1 MKHKIL
7 TSIVLLLSVVFMAA
21 CSDDDYNASTDAVV
35 KSITTGDAAVTAISA
50 TTHGV
55 VKDLSGMSSD
65 RYVVG
70 TVYGVNP
77 DPTTAG
83 TKQIGA
89 IDELGNVTA
98 ELSGLT
104 EGTTYYYATYVT
116 LQGKVTKYG
125 DVKSFV
131 ATDADVAT
139 LAATDVTSCHATLN
153 AQAAGVDDILSSVSI
168 GFRYATTE
176 EGVEEGVDV
185 PMDEA
190 TASVS
195 KIVKGLLPSTTY
207 YYAAYTKLG
216 DGYIFGNV
224 QSFTTKAQTMEYVD
238 MGVSVLWA
246 KCNIGAETES
256 ETGILAG
263 FGDQSFYNRSTSND
277 DYTPWDIAGTE
288 EDMLYNLHID
298 GDAKMKS
305 TMPTEKQINELV
317 SKTTQSIVEVDGVSG
332 VKFTA
337 KNGNSIFLPLTGYR
351 TGDVTTEAAVGYY
364 WSGTVS
370 TIDEG
375 FAKSL
380 VLNSL
385 GSSVGISARNLGLA
399 IRSVREEEPVEEGIT
414 IRNYNGVQGDIQ
426 NNGDYRFDI
435 YNQWDG
441 SNTGTDET
449 SVLIPSEVKF
459 NESISVT
466 FSITGT
472 GGNSCEAFMTFAD
485 GGWATQNWAYNADGN
500 GSCKIN
506 GDGTYTMTLKGHGS
520 GLGVFA
526 LDFVGLSKL
535 AGADNLNVKIVKCV
549 MDDWGTKLPFD
560 NAKLVVGDIEENGNV
575 RADIYNQWDGSNTGD
590 QDHCGVDISKVV
602 FSKRI
607 GVTFSVEG
615 TDDKEYQAY
624 LTFADSGWATSNF
637 GYNENG
643 NGSCIIKG
651 DGTYTICLAGSG
663 SGFGV
668 CAIDILKLGE
678 AVGADKVKV
687 RIACIRVE

>member
-1 MKHKIL
+1 M
-7 TSIVLLLSVVFMAA
+7 
-21 CSDDDYNASTDAVV
+21 
-35 KSITTGDAAVTAISA
+35 
-50 TTHGV
+50 
-55 VKDLSGMSSD
+55 
-65 RYVVG
+65 
-70 TVYGVNP
+70 
-77 DPTTAG
+77 
-83 TKQIGA
+83 
-89 IDELGNVTA
+89 
-98 ELSGLT
+98 
-104 EGTTYYYATYVT
+104 
-116 LQGKVTKYG
+116 
-125 DVKSFV
+125 
-131 ATDADVAT
+131 
-139 LAATDVTSCHATLN
+139 
-153 AQAAGVDDILSSVSI
+153 
-168 GFRYATTE
+168 
-176 EGVEEGVDV
+176 
-185 PMDEA
+185 
-190 TASVS
+190 
-195 KIVKGLLPSTTY
+195 
-207 YYAAYTKLG
+207 
-216 DGYIFGNV
+216 
-224 QSFTTKAQTMEYVD
+224 
-238 MGVSVLWA
+238 
-246 KCNIGAETES
+246 
-256 ETGILAG
+256 
-263 FGDQSFYNRSTSND
+263 
-277 DYTPWDIAGTE
+277 
-288 EDMLYNLHID
+288 
-298 GDAKMKS
+298 
-305 TMPTEKQINELV
+305 
-317 SKTTQSIVEVDGVSG
+317 
-332 VKFTA
+332 
-337 KNGNSIFLPLTGYR
+337 TGYR
-351 TGDVTTEAAVGYY
+351 SGDVTTEAAVGYY

-399 IRSVREEEPVEEGIT
+399 IRSVRQEEPVEEGIT
-414 IRNYNGVQGDIQ
+414 IRNYNGVQGDLE
-426 NNGDYRFDI
+426 NKGNYRFDI

-441 SNTGTDET
+441 SNTGSDET

-472 GGNSCEAFMTFAD
+472 GGNSCEAYMTFAD
-485 GGWATQNWAYNADGN
+485 GGWATQNWGYNADGN
-500 GSCKIN
+500 GSCMIN

-560 NAKLVVGDIEENGNV
+560 NAKLAVGDFENKGNV
-575 RADIYNQWDGSNTGD
+575 RADIFNQWDGSNTGD

-624 LTFADSGWATSNF
+624 LTFADGGWATSNF
-637 GYNENG
+637 GYNEDG

-651 DGTYTICLAGSG
+651 DGTYTISLAGSG